1 MEGAKRMTRKKKKNY
16 VKLML
21 VNLFFIIICLICLIP
36 VLYAVS
42 VSFNAENSFLSSN
55 FSFIPKHIT
64 LANYKA
70 VLFEEPFLL
79 WLKNTILLSFFTV
92 ILSLAIGV
100 PAAYSFSRHRFTGR
114 NSLLMVLL
122 MLNAFPAILSMFA
135 LYALL
140 KPMGLINS
148 YAGLILIYTGTM
160 TIFSLWNMKGY
171 FDTIPEEIEEAGKID
186 GASNFQ
192 IIVKI
197 IIPLAKP
204 TIIVTAVMI
213 LIYVWNEYIFA
224 INFMTGA
231 GNYTLA
237 AGLYA
242 LQATEYTRNWP
253 LFSAAS
259 LMVSL
264 PILIIFFLIQKHMQ
278 SGLTSGGVKG

>member
-1 MEGAKRMTRKKKKNY
+1 MNKRRKRG
-16 VKLML
+16 KLLL
-21 VNLFFIIICLICLIP
+21 VNLFFIFLCFVCLIP
-36 VLYAVS
+36 ILYAVS

-55 FSFIPKHIT
+55 FSFIPSKFT
-64 LANYKA
+64 LNNYLS
-70 VLFEEPFLL
+70 VLFEKPFLL
-79 WLKNTILLSFFTV
+79 WLKNTALLAFFTV
-92 ILSLAIGV
+92 IFALAVGI
-100 PAAYSFSRHRFTGR
+100 PSAYSFSRHCFPGR

-135 LYALL
+135 LYTLL
-140 KPMGLINS
+140 KSIGLVNT
-148 YAGLILIYTGTM
+148 YAGLTLIYTGTM

-192 IIVKI
+192 IIIKI

-204 TIIVTAVMI
+204 TIIVTSVMV

-231 GNYTLA
+231 DKYTLA

-253 LFSAAS
+253 IFSAAS
-259 LMVSL
+259 LLVSL
-264 PILIIFFLIQKHMQ
+264 PILIIFFLMQKHMQ